1 MNFGAAQANGR
12 ILYFL
17 HADSFPPKN
26 FDQSIVEAIRND
38 GDNGW
43 VF

>member
-1 MNFGAAQANGR
+1 MNFGAKNAKGN

-26 FDQSIVEAIRND
+26 FDQP
-38 GDNGW
+38 
-43 VF
+43 